1 MRPLNRPMFKY
12 GGPIKEGIMSGM
24 QDRTIAG
31 GNQVGTPMGNRT
43 GFADPRKS
51 IIKAVATRIP
61 GVTSLLD
68 KTKGIIP
75 KIFNKIK
82 PTSVPKFRK
91 ENMYD
96 LPVGMRG
103 PMSQRA
109 TRIPFME
116 RAGMFTK
123 QNPYFVGATAPFVA
137 SGAITAAPTIAGTAG
152 NIAKATAL
160 QATDL
165 LVPDFIFDQDKYFE
179 NKKIAEL
186 NEKIKQNKKTTKL
199 DQKDTGTQDPPK
211 IDREAEIE
219 ANRKRYY
226 KLMGIDKMKKDAVY
240 DSLINAS
247 NIVQQE
253 GGDLKGAIKS
263 GSLQNQIINAISKNL
278 DKSADIKKQIDAA
291 ILKGEITK
299 DINREKDQLTTE
311 LTKKKIQLADR
322 QLLGGDL
329 NETLNALE
337 TKQGIV
343 LEGPELATLAIQKGI
358 DIPSGHTFNSKDV
371 ASFLKDNPTLN
382 VVDFVNDQNVKLQA
396 AGKGTLDAGNY
407 VVGKNIVVVGEDG
420 SVIDIIT

>member
-51 IIKAVATRIP
+51 IIKGLATRIP
-61 GVTSLLD
+61 GVTSLIE
-68 KTKGIIP
+68 KGRGIIP
-75 KIFNKIK
+75 RIFNKIK
-82 PTSVPKFRK
+82 PTFKTQPGIVTGGTAVGTKQKYISQTMPPVPF
-91 ENMYD
+91 
-96 LPVGMRG
+96 
-103 PMSQRA
+103 SQRA
-109 TRIPFME
+109 KAFVKE
-116 RAGMFTK
+116 
-123 QNPYFVGATAPFVA
+123 NPYFTGATAPFVV
-137 SGAITAAPTIAGTAG
+137 SGVTTATPPIVEGGAGLIKKG
-152 NIAKATAL
+152 VL
-160 QATDL
+160 QAADL
-165 LVPDFIFDQDKYFE
+165 AVPDFIFDQDKYFE

-186 NEKIKQNKKTTKL
+186 NENIKQNKKTTKL
-199 DQKDTGTQDPPK
+199 EQKDTGATDTTSK
-211 IDREAEIE
+211 IDRDAEIE

-240 DSLINAS
+240 DSLIDAS
-247 NIVQQE
+247 NIILEE
-253 GGDLKGAIKS
+253 GSIKEGLKS

-278 DKSADIKKQIDAA
+278 DKSADLKKQIDAA

-311 LTKKKIQLADR
+311 LTKKKIQLADK

-329 NETLNALE
+329 NETLTALE

-343 LEGPELATLAIQKGI
+343 LEGPELATLAIEKGI
-358 DIPSGHTFNSKDV
+358 DIPAGHTFNSKDV

-382 VVDFVNDQNVKLQA
+382 VVDFVNDQNVKLQS
-396 AGKGTLDAGNY
+396 AGKGTLDASNY

-420 SVIDIIT
+420 SVIDIVT

>member
-1 MRPLNRPMFKY
+1 MRPLNRPMFRY

-24 QDRTIAG
+24 QDRPGYKKGSLIAG
-31 GNQVGTPMGNRT
+31 LVS
-43 GFADPRKS
+43 K
-51 IIKAVATRIP
+51 IP
-61 GVTSLLD
+61 GGQALIDSGR
-68 KTKGIIP
+68 GIIP

-96 LPVGMRG
+96 LPIGMRG

-123 QNPYFVGATAPFVA
+123 QNPYFVGATAPFAV
-137 SGAITAAPTIAGTAG
+137 SGALTATPPVLDTAG
-152 NIAKATAL
+152 KIAKATAL
-160 QATDL
+160 QVADL
-165 LVPDFIFDQDKYFE
+165 AVPDFIFDQDKYFE

-186 NEKIKQNKKTTKL
+186 NENIKQNKKNTKL
-199 DQKDTGTQDPPK
+199 NEKDLGTQDPPK
-211 IDREAEIE
+211 IDRDAEIE

-226 KLMGIDKMKKDAVY
+226 KLMGIDKMKKGAVY
-240 DSLINAS
+240 DSLIDAS
-247 NIVQQE
+247 NIIQQE
-253 GGDLKGAIKS
+253 GGDLKGALKS
-263 GSLQNQIINAISKNL
+263 GSLQSQIINAISKNL
-278 DKSADIKKQIDAA
+278 DKSVDLKKQIDAA

-311 LTKKKIQLADR
+311 LTKKKIQLADK

-329 NETLNALE
+329 NETLTALE

-343 LEGPELATLAIQKGI
+343 LEGPELATLAIEKGI
-358 DIPSGHTFNSKDV
+358 DVPAGHTFNSKDV

>member
-1 MRPLNRPMFKY
+1 MRPLNRPMFRM
-12 GGPIKEGIMSGM
+12 GGPIKEGIMTGM
-24 QDRTIAG
+24 QDRPGYKKAG
-31 GNQVGTPMGNRT
+31 
-43 GFADPRKS
+43 
-51 IIKAVATRIP
+51 IVAGLISKIP
-61 GVTSLLD
+61 GGQAAID
-68 KTKGIIP
+68 YGRGIIP
-75 KIFNKIK
+75 RIFNRIK
-82 PTSVPKFRK
+82 PTAVPKFRK

-96 LPVGMRG
+96 LPIGMRG

-123 QNPYFVGATAPFVA
+123 QNPFFVGATAPFAV
-137 SGAITAAPTIAGTAG
+137 SGALTATPPVLDTAG
-152 NIAKATAL
+152 KIAKATAL
-160 QATDL
+160 QVADL
-165 LVPDFIFDQDKYFE
+165 AVPDFIFDQDKYFE

-186 NEKIKQNKKTTKL
+186 NENIKQNKKTTKL
-199 DQKDTGTQDPPK
+199 DQKDKGTQDPPK
-211 IDREAEIE
+211 IDRDAEIE

-240 DSLINAS
+240 DSLIDAS
-247 NIVQQE
+247 NIIREE
-253 GGDLKGAIKS
+253 GSIKEGLKS
-263 GSLQNQIINAISKNL
+263 GSLQSNIINAIAKNL
-278 DKSADIKKQIDAA
+278 DKSADLKKQIDAA

-299 DINREKDQLTTE
+299 DINKEKDQLTKRLTE
-311 LTKKKIQLADR
+311 KKIQLADK

-329 NETLNALE
+329 NETLTALE

-343 LEGPELATLAIQKGI
+343 LEGPELATLAIEKGI
-358 DIPSGHTFNSKDV
+358 KIPAGHTFNSKDV

>member
-1 MRPLNRPMFKY
+1 MRPLNRPMFRY

-24 QDRTIAG
+24 QDRPGYKKAG
-31 GNQVGTPMGNRT
+31 L
-43 GFADPRKS
+43 
-51 IIKAVATRIP
+51 VAGLISKIP
-61 GVTSLLD
+61 GGQALID
-68 KTKGIIP
+68 QGRGIIP
-75 KIFNKIK
+75 RIFNKIK
-82 PTSVPKFRK
+82 PTAVPKFRK

-96 LPVGMRG
+96 LPIGMRG

-109 TRIPFME
+109 KRIPFME

-123 QNPYFVGATAPFVA
+123 QNPYFVGATAPFAV
-137 SGAITAAPTIAGTAG
+137 SGALTATPPILDTAG
-152 NIAKATAL
+152 KIAKATAL
-160 QATDL
+160 QVADL
-165 LVPDFIFDQDKYFE
+165 AVPDFIFDQDKYLE

-186 NEKIKQNKKTTKL
+186 NENIKQNKKTTKL
-199 DQKDTGTQDPPK
+199 NEKDLGTQDPPK

-226 KLMGIDKMKKDAVY
+226 KLMGIDKMKKGAVY
-240 DSLINAS
+240 DSLIDAS
-247 NIVQQE
+247 NIIQQE
-253 GGDLKGAIKS
+253 GGDLKGALKS

-278 DKSADIKKQIDAA
+278 DKSADLKKQIDAA

-299 DINREKDQLTTE
+299 DINKEKDSLTKE
-311 LTKKKIQLADR
+311 LTKKKIQLADK

-329 NETLNALE
+329 NETLSALE

-343 LEGPELATLAIQKGI
+343 LEGPELATLAIEKGI
-358 DIPSGHTFNSKDV
+358 DIPAGHTFNSKDV